1 VIVRPEIGVALYTI
15 LQAYLA
21 APITIPFYA
30 IIPEI
35 RREYIE
41 PKPAEPFNFC
51 QNPKWGAS
59 LWYQV
64 DIEVQLGGRVALE
77 EVPGLAMWLV
87 TGKWSASNVEKYA
100 TILPKRPL
108 IKPQYLGYY
117 KPRSI
122 PMGFVSECCVGE
134 KVKAIPPQIT
144 ASEREEIDARYKTMD
159 RDEAT
164 GKTWNPSEDDEED
177 KQHQPLT
184 LNTQIERA
192 ISSKMDQPL
201 SPRKRSQGDTQGDTE
216 GEERFY
222 TL

>member
-1 VIVRPEIGVALYTI
+1 MIGYEIWKDSRAEPPQNVNEPLRWRRVVKNELSQPQISVSNHDRSKCPLQIGVDVIVRPEIGVALYTI

-77 EVPGLAMWLV
+77 EVPGLAMWLA

-100 TILPKRPL
+100 TSLVVYRLK
-108 IKPQYLGYY
+108 
-117 KPRSI
+117 
-122 PMGFVSECCVGE
+122 
-134 KVKAIPPQIT
+134 
-144 ASEREEIDARYKTMD
+144 
-159 RDEAT
+159 
-164 GKTWNPSEDDEED
+164 
-177 KQHQPLT
+177 
-184 LNTQIERA
+184 
-192 ISSKMDQPL
+192 
-201 SPRKRSQGDTQGDTE
+201 
-216 GEERFY
+216 
-222 TL
+222 